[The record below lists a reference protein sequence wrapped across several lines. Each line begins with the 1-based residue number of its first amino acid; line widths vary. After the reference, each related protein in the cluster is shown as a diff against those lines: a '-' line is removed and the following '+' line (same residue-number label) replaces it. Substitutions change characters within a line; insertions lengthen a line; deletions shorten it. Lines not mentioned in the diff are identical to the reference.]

1 MNLTDR
7 RVVITGAG
15 RDFGRALAHHFAGLG
30 AELFLA
36 ARSLEAAERT
46 RGEILERG
54 HDQVHAFA
62 CDLADPASIR
72 EFTSA
77 VGRRTDRVDVLVNNG
92 ARWLEGTDLLSA
104 SDEDVADTLAS
115 GSTGTILVTKN
126 LLPLLLA
133 SDHPDVVTMVSV
145 CGVPGAQHPVAHEAY
160 YAAKHGQRGFTEAL
174 SRRLRPQGVRVISLF
189 PPDFDSGR
197 DPLSPEWDAT
207 PRGAQDPLAA
217 QSVIDCI
224 TFAIQQPRD
233 CYISAFHF
241 ESLHP
246 STTAGGTSLI

>member
-1 MNLTDR
+1 MDLTDR

-30 AELFLA
+30 AELLLA

-46 RGEILERG
+46 SSEIRDRG
-54 HDQVHAFA
+54 HDRVQAFA

-72 EFTSA
+72 EFAAA

-92 ARWLEGTDLLSA
+92 ARWLEGPDLLA
-104 SDEDVADTLAS
+104 VSDEDVVDTLAS

-133 SDHPDVVTMVSV
+133 SDHPDVVTMVSA

-189 PPDFDSGR
+189 PPDFDSSR
-197 DPLSPEWDAT
+197 DPLSPDWDTT

-241 ESLHP
+241 ESLNP
-246 STTAGGTSLI
+246 SAADGTSPI

>member
-1 MNLTDR
+1 M
-7 RVVITGAG
+7 
-15 RDFGRALAHHFAGLG
+15 
-30 AELFLA
+30 
-36 ARSLEAAERT
+36 
-46 RGEILERG
+46 
-54 HDQVHAFA
+54 HAFA

-72 EFTSA
+72 EFAAA
-77 VGRRTDRVDVLVNNG
+77 VGRRTDHVDVLVNNG
-92 ARWLEGTDLLSA
+92 ARWLEGPDLFSV
-104 SDEDVADTLAS
+104 SDEDVADTVAS

-224 TFAIQQPRD
+224 TFAIRQPRD
-233 CYISAFHF
+233 CYINAFHF
-241 ESLHP
+241 ESLNP
-246 STTAGGTSLI
+246 SATAGSTSPL

>member
-1 MNLTDR
+1 MNLFDR

-15 RDFGRALAHHFAGLG
+15 RDFGRSLAHHFAGLG

-36 ARSLEAAERT
+36 ARTLEAAERT
-46 RGEILERG
+46 CGEIRDRG

-62 CDLADPASIR
+62 CDLADSASIR
-72 EFTSA
+72 EFAAS
-77 VGRRTDRVDVLVNNG
+77 VGRRTDRIDVLVNNG
-92 ARWLEGTDLLSA
+92 ARWLEGPDLLSV

-133 SDHPDVVTMVSV
+133 SDHPDVVTMVSA

-160 YAAKHGQRGFTEAL
+160 HAAKHGQRGFTEAL

-217 QSVIDCI
+217 QSVIDCV

-246 STTAGGTSLI
+246 STSADGTSQL